1 MNCHIRPIPK
11 DEENDFKKISG
22 DDFIPVGQCLKG
34 QFNPFLYLLMGLNNR
49 AETANRR
56 MDMMMKKKGV
66 VIGALLMLFC
76 LSVGDVVAIDQP
88 GGKSAP
94 AGTELKRD
102 KKGTKTIRKM
112 KEGGKKRLPS
122 FMGSMERRQA
132 ALKASFRRAGISEEE
147 IENIFSDQRLELY
160 HKIYAPPVV
169 KEGGKSKKLSYFDDE
184 FGLFTPESI
193 TAGKKIIGDNK
204 EIFRKIEETYG
215 VPANYIAAIIRIETN
230 FKEHLG
236 KYAVFNALYT
246 MSMLDK
252 RIQRVKMAH
261 RELVAWVRMCRRR
274 GMDPFTTKGSWAGA
288 FGIPQF
294 MPSSYI
300 LFAVDYNGDGKA
312 DLYDYPDA
320 FASIA
325 NYLHRMGWKTGN
337 EKKMRKAVY
346 SYNHERAYVNAVF
359 AYAERL

>member
-1 MNCHIRPIPK
+1 M
-11 DEENDFKKISG
+11 
-22 DDFIPVGQCLKG
+22 KG
-34 QFNPFLYLLMGLNNR
+34 QVNPFLYLLVGLNSLG
-49 AETANRR
+49 ETANRGL
-56 MDMMMKKKGV
+56 DMMMKKKKGV
-66 VIGALLMLFC
+66 AIVVLLMLFC
-76 LSVGDVVAIDQP
+76 LSVGDVAATEQQ
-88 GGKSAP
+88 GRKRAP
-94 AGTELKRD
+94 TATELKRD
-102 KKGTKTIRKM
+102 KKGTKTIGKK
-112 KEGGKKRLPS
+112 KEGGKKHQPS
-122 FMGSMERRQA
+122 VMGSMEKRKA
-132 ALKASFRRAGISEEE
+132 ALQASFRRAGISQEE

-160 HKIYAPPVV
+160 YKIYAPPVI
-169 KEGGKSKKLSYFDDE
+169 KEGGRSKKPSYFDDE
-184 FGLFTPESI
+184 FGLFKPESI
-193 TAGKKIIGDNK
+193 AAGKKIIADNK

-230 FKEHLG
+230 YKEHLG
-236 KYAVFNALYT
+236 NYSVFNALYT

-274 GMDPFTTKGSWAGA
+274 GMDPFATKGSWAGA

-294 MPSSYI
+294 MPSSYV

-337 EKKMRKAVY
+337 EKRMRKAVY
-346 SYNHERAYVNAVF
+346 HYNHERAYVNAVF

>member
-66 VIGALLMLFC
+66 AIGALLMLFC

-215 VPANYIAAIIRIETN
+215 VPANYIAAIIR
-230 FKEHLG
+230 L
-236 KYAVFNALYT
+236 
-246 MSMLDK
+246 
-252 RIQRVKMAH
+252 
-261 RELVAWVRMCRRR
+261 RRTSR
-274 GMDPFTTKGSWAGA
+274 SIWGNMRSSTPFIPCPCWIKGYKG
-288 FGIPQF
+288 
-294 MPSSYI
+294 
-300 LFAVDYNGDGKA
+300 
-312 DLYDYPDA
+312 
-320 FASIA
+320 
-325 NYLHRMGWKTGN
+325 
-337 EKKMRKAVY
+337 
-346 SYNHERAYVNAVF
+346 
-359 AYAERL
+359 